1 MYLQTQPNNSIR
13 ASRSTRK
20 RKDLPSGCIGANITK
35 DFSIWAMLAHAQ
47 GLYLNVPANMLRQ
60 TIIGLHLLPPYG
72 LFPVSGSRDT
82 PVSFF
87 TYDKETRK
95 SMLLPNRSTPAI
107 YARADLVTN
116 WYKRNLRILTNLNR
130 VTEMG
135 KDRVLLLI
143 GFGHLAILR
152 QLASDSNYFCVV
164 DPEAHLK

>member
-1 MYLQTQPNNSIR
+1 
-13 ASRSTRK
+13 
-20 RKDLPSGCIGANITK
+20 
-35 DFSIWAMLAHAQ
+35 
-47 GLYLNVPANMLRQ
+47 
-60 TIIGLHLLPPYG
+60 
-72 LFPVSGSRDT
+72 
-82 PVSFF
+82 
-87 TYDKETRK
+87 
-95 SMLLPNRSTPAI
+95 MLLPNRSTPAI